1 MTEPSD
7 RPDPDS
13 ENEPTGDERPLG
25 VDPAL
30 AEAVAPDDVAA
41 AAPEPIHD
49 RTVREPARE
58 EVDQAD
64 GDRANTVRDA
74 RSDEGDADG
83 EAAPPLD
90 ARGDRRASR
99 GAEPRPSVF
108 SRVGFQ
114 VALGAAAVAV
124 AYAITY
130 GWPERNGMDLD
141 IDSSARAQEVHAH
154 EPYDLT
160 QLSLLNRVLLQVVEH
175 YVEPDRI
182 EPRRMLLGGLN
193 AVQQEVPAILIDY
206 ESGASSLRVTVDTE
220 AETFRVDDV
229 TSPWALSTRFR
240 DIFQFIQDNL
250 DDEDVE
256 LREIEEAAVNGM
268 LRTLDPHSLYLDVET
283 YEDMRMSTRGEFGG
297 LGIVISIRDG
307 QLTVIRP
314 MPGTPADRAGVHRR
328 DRIVRIGE
336 ESTMNMPLE
345 EAVDRL
351 RGPPG
356 SPVQVWIVREG
367 DGGWTD
373 PRAFTLTRAV
383 IHIESVESRML
394 GDGIGYISISS
405 FQGNTFADMTRAL
418 AQLHANGMRGLVL
431 DLRDDPGGLLDAAV
445 DVADAFLESGTI
457 VTTQSTDPAQREVRP
472 AGADGTEPDYPM
484 IVLINGGS
492 ASASEIVAGALKN
505 HNRALIVGERSFG
518 KGSVQV
524 LYDYEDGSAL
534 KLTIA
539 QYLTPGDVSIQ
550 GVGIMPDIEI
560 SPMTVDRADM
570 DLVADPLYLREAD
583 LASHLTHSSART
595 ADRPAV
601 SLNYYLPAAERRAL
615 REAGPDDDES
625 ETEDEFL
632 LRFARQLL
640 ASARSSDRR
649 AMIDEARPT
658 IDRVRGEELARA
670 ATDLSTLGVDWAEG
684 ADDGASTVTVEVT
697 ALGPGGQP
705 VGHAGEPLDLRVRVT
720 NTGSAPLYRLRATT
734 HADYGLF
741 NHRELVFGRL
751 APGETRE
758 WTTSLGQCVVEN
770 GNETCRL
777 PLDVHDRAD
786 GIRIEFEEGH
796 GHAPPPAEVRTTV
809 TGLPRPT
816 FAYATHIADDVHGNG
831 NGVVEPG
838 ETATLYLHVRN
849 TGVGPTHD
857 TEANLRSLAGE
868 GVLLRAGRFRIDDI
882 PPGAERTVE
891 FTFEILSDF
900 EEEEAELEFV
910 VIDTDLNETLTER
923 VTVPVTRGGAAP
935 TARTGRVS
943 LRDGTPIL
951 ERPGGAAFARVEGG
965 ATMLTSTAELNGM
978 VRVDLGEDVP
988 GWVAAD
994 AIGGRASGGHI
1005 TTVLDHIAPSI
1016 ELTGAT
1022 TVTRDDSITIRGVAR
1037 DDTVL
1042 RDIYVYVGMRKVYYS
1057 SNRSSAT
1064 PTEAT
1069 FEATLPLRPGI
1080 NYVVVFARESDES
1093 ISRRAFVVRR
1103 DAADGALMETPP
1115 MSDEWFHFGVEGVEG
1130 EE

>member
-1 MTEPSD
+1 MT
-7 RPDPDS
+7 
-13 ENEPTGDERPLG
+13 
-25 VDPAL
+25 
-30 AEAVAPDDVAA
+30 
-41 AAPEPIHD
+41 
-49 RTVREPARE
+49 
-58 EVDQAD
+58 
-64 GDRANTVRDA
+64 
-74 RSDEGDADG
+74 
-83 EAAPPLD
+83 
-90 ARGDRRASR
+90 
-99 GAEPRPSVF
+99 
-108 SRVGFQ
+108 RVPFQ
-114 VALGAAAVAV
+114 IGMGLAAVAV

-141 IDSSARAQEVHAH
+141 IDSSARAQAVDAH

-160 QLSLLNRVLLQVVEH
+160 QLALLNRVLLQVVDH
-175 YVEPDRI
+175 YVEPERI
-182 EPRRMLLGGLN
+182 DPRRMLLGGLN
-193 AVQQEVPAILIDY
+193 AVQQEAAPILIDY
-206 ESGASSLRVTVDTE
+206 ENGASTLRVTVDTE
-220 AETFRVDDV
+220 SAEFRVDDV
-229 TSPWALSTRFR
+229 TSPWDLSNRFR
-240 DIFQFIQDNL
+240 EIFRFIQTNL
-250 DDEDVE
+250 TGEDVE

-268 LRTLDPHSLYLDVET
+268 LRTLDPHSVYLDVDT

-356 SPVQVWIVREG
+356 SPVEVWIVREG
-367 DGGWTD
+367 EGGWVD

-418 AQLHANGMRGLVL
+418 AQLHSAGMRGLVL
-431 DLRDDPGGLLDAAV
+431 DLRDDPGGLLDQAV
-445 DVADAFLESGTI
+445 HVADAFLEAGTI
-457 VTTQSTDPAQREVRP
+457 VTTQSTDPAQRNEERAV
-472 AGADGTEPDYPM
+472 AEGTEPAYPM
-484 IVLINGGS
+484 IVLVNGGS

-505 HNRALIVGERSFG
+505 HNRALIVGERTFG

-570 DLVADPLYLREAD
+570 DLVADPLYLRESD
-583 LASHLTHSSART
+583 LASHLTHSSARET
-595 ADRPAV
+595 DRPAV

-632 LRFARQLL
+632 LRFARELL
-640 ASARSSDRR
+640 SHARSPDRR

-670 ATDLSTLGVDWAEG
+670 VTDLSALGVDWSEG
-684 ADDGASTVTVEVT
+684 PDGGASTVSVEVT
-697 ALGPGGQP
+697 PMGPGNHP
-705 VGHAGEPLDLRVRVT
+705 TGHAGDPLELRVRVT
-720 NTGSAPLYRLRATT
+720 NTGAATLYRLRAST
-734 HADYGLF
+734 HSDYGLF
-741 NHRELVFGRL
+741 NRRELVFGRL
-751 APGETRE
+751 GPGETRE

-770 GNETCRL
+770 GTETCRL
-777 PLDVHDRAD
+777 PLDVHDRSD
-786 GIRIEFEEGH
+786 GIRLDFEELH
-796 GHAPPPAEVRTTV
+796 GHAPPPAEVRTDV

-831 NGVVEPG
+831 NGIVERG
-838 ETATLYLHVRN
+838 ETSTLYLHVRN
-849 TGVGPTHD
+849 TGVGATHH

-868 GVLLRAGRFRIDDI
+868 GVLLRAGRFRIDEI

-891 FTFEILSDF
+891 FTFEVLPDF
-900 EEEEAELEFV
+900 VEDEAELEFI

-923 VTVPVTRGGAAP
+923 VMVPVGEAGGASP
-935 TARTGRVS
+935 RSRSGRVTIA
-943 LRDGTPIL
+943 DGTSIL
-951 ERPGGAAFARVEGG
+951 DRPGGTAFGRVEGG
-965 ATMLTSTAELNGM
+965 AASVVSTAELDGM
-978 VRVDLGEDVP
+978 VRVDVGEGVP
-988 GWVAAD
+988 GWVPAA
-994 AIGGRASGGHI
+994 ALSGSGRSGRI

-1016 ELTGAT
+1016 EISGAT
-1022 TVTRDDSITIRGVAR
+1022 TVTTEDHISIRGVAR
-1037 DDTVL
+1037 DDRVV
-1042 RDIYVYVGMRKVYYS
+1042 RDVYIYVGMRKVYYS
-1057 SNRSSAT
+1057 SNRSGAD
-1064 PTEAT
+1064 PREASFT
-1069 FEATLPLRPGI
+1069 ASLPLRPGT

-1103 DAADGALMETPP
+1103 DAPDGALMETPP
-1115 MSDEWFHFGVEGVEG
+1115 MSDEWFQFGVEGLEG
-1130 EE
+1130 AE